1 MAHKPEP
8 PPLSTFDVFKI
19 PSKAVWLAT
28 IEATEGGKGTQCS
41 GRQAYSDAAA
51 MTRRKGEITR
61 PDLKRKWPHHV
72 ALSADK
78 VRGLENSELVHS
90 IAKRLSAA
98 YTRRMLT
105 GLVRTGLATEE
116 RVITKAGSKPIE
128 VVRIRITNAGWR
140 AIEE

>member
-98 YTRRMLT
+98 QLTYFIRRDDNDF
-105 GLVRTGLATEE
+105 VVFCVATLEDAAAFAE
-116 RVITKAGSKPIE
+116 RFGGERLPGTE
-128 VVRIRITNAGWR
+128 R
-140 AIEE
+140 